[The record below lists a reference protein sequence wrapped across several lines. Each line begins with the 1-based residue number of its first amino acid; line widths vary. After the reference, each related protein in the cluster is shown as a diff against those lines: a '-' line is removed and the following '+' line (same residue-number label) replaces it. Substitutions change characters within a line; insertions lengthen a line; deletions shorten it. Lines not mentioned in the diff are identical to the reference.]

1 VELRTHSP
9 NAGGPDMDNSAI
21 CGVGTAMITPF
32 TADGAVDFEALE
44 RFMEFQIKGGVNFLV
59 PLGTTGETPTL
70 TDEEQEQVV
79 RLALRMAKDKVPVVV
94 GCTSNNTA
102 EVVARGKHFRTL
114 GVTHVLSA
122 CPYYNKPTQEGIYR
136 HFKALRE
143 GTGLEIM
150 LYNVPGR
157 TASNALPETIARLG
171 AEGIVFAVK
180 EASGSIQQI
189 QALCQKANG
198 DLQVL
203 SGDDALTLP
212 LMAVGGMGVV
222 SVASNLVPRA
232 MREWTDTMTERN
244 FVKAREQLK
253 PLLPLFDALFVE
265 SNPIPVKAGAKLL
278 GLMDTHYRLP
288 MVPPAPKTSELME
301 QVLRPFR

>member
-1 VELRTHSP
+1 
-9 NAGGPDMDNSAI
+9 MDNSAI

-32 TADGAVDFEALE
+32 TAEGAVDMAAME
-44 RFMEFQIKGGVNFLV
+44 RFIDFQLRGGVNFLV

-70 TDEEQEQVV
+70 TDDEQEAIIK
-79 RLALRMAKDKVPVVV
+79 LALRMADGKVPVVV

-102 EVVARGKHFRTL
+102 EVVERGKRFKTY

-136 HFKALRE
+136 HFKALYD

-171 AEGIVFAVK
+171 SEGIIFGVK
-180 EASGSIQQI
+180 EASGSILQI
-189 QALCQKANG
+189 QALCQKVNG
-198 DLQVL
+198 SLQVL
-203 SGDDALTLP
+203 SGDDAMVLP
-212 LMAVGGMGVV
+212 LMAVGGVGVV
-222 SVASNLVPRA
+222 SVASNVVPRA

-253 PLLPLFDALFVE
+253 PLLPLFDACFVE
-265 SNPIPVKAGAKLL
+265 SNPIPVKGGAKIL
-278 GLMDTHYRLP
+278 GLMDTNYRLP
-288 MVPPAPKTSELME
+288 MVPPAPKTMELME